1 MNVYGQRRMLNGA
14 IMALSVAAT
23 GFGLLWLVL
32 VLWTLLWNGFT
43 AISPIL
49 FAEMT
54 PPPGSTG
61 GLLNAIFG
69 SVVMTFIATL
79 IGTPT
84 GILAGTFL
92 AEYSRGS
99 RFGEVVRFIND
110 ILLSAP
116 SIIVGLF
123 VYEMMVVRMGH
134 FSAWAGAVALAI
146 IVIPVVVRTTED
158 MLNLVPNTL
167 REAAAA
173 LGSPK
178 WKVIVMVAYRA
189 AIQGIVTG
197 IMLAVA
203 RIAGETAPLLFTAL
217 NNQFWS
223 TNLNA
228 PMANL
233 PVVIFQFAM
242 SPYADWQVLAWGGAL
257 LITITVLFL
266 NIAARALASWGTF
279 KQ

>member
-32 VLWTLLWNGFT
+32 VVWTLLWNGFN
-43 AISPIL
+43 AISPVL

-116 SIIVGLF
+116 S
-123 VYEMMVVRMGH
+123 
-134 FSAWAGAVALAI
+134 
-146 IVIPVVVRTTED
+146 
-158 MLNLVPNTL
+158 
-167 REAAAA
+167 
-173 LGSPK
+173 SPK
-178 WKVIVMVAYRA
+178 WRA
-189 AIQGIVTG
+189 P
-197 IMLAVA
+197 
-203 RIAGETAPLLFTAL
+203 ETTTRPLSQTSFHLCVGP
-217 NNQFWS
+217 S
-223 TNLNA
+223 
-228 PMANL
+228 
-233 PVVIFQFAM
+233 
-242 SPYADWQVLAWGGAL
+242 SC
-257 LITITVLFL
+257 
-266 NIAARALASWGTF
+266 ASS
-279 KQ
+279 

>member
-1 MNVYGQRRMLNGA
+1 MSVYTRRRIANGLVTS
-14 IMALSVAAT
+14 LSIGAT
-23 GFGLLWLVL
+23 AFGLLWLVL
-32 VLWTLLWNGFT
+32 VLWTLLENGIA
-43 AISPIL
+43 AITPAL
-49 FAEMT
+49 FSQMT

-69 SVVMTFIATL
+69 SVVMTLIATL
-79 IGTPT
+79 VGTPT

-123 VYEMMVVRMGH
+123 VYEVMVVRMGH
-134 FSAWAGAVALAI
+134 FSAWAGSMALAI

-158 MLNLVPNTL
+158 MLNLVPNAL

-178 WKVIVMVAYRA
+178 WKVIVMVSYRA
-189 AIQGIVTG
+189 AIQGMVTG
-197 IMLAVA
+197 VMLAVA

-228 PMANL
+228 PMASL
-233 PVVIFQFAM
+233 PVVIFQFAL
-242 SPYADWQVLAWGGAL
+242 SPYKDWQSLAWTGALIITMAVLAL
-257 LITITVLFL
+257 SIT
-266 NIAARALASWGTF
+266 ARALVPSG
-279 KQ
+279 KQS